1 MSSRRP
7 SVFASDIFFDI
18 ERKLAAE
25 TTGLLQTSL
34 RVRSKMECEVVWGHT
49 ILTARQRYEWCA
61 THQYQGLRID
71 LMRREH
77 LSDLTSAQLT
87 YEGASIWC
95 CTSHSA
101 RATVAGATPNT
112 SSFVVWGQTRVFG
125 GHSYNR
131 LPRGSFIYIRQTY
144 ADN

>member
-1 MSSRRP
+1 MSSRRS

-34 RVRSKMECEVVWGHT
+34 RVRSKMECEVVGGHT
-49 ILTARQRYEWCA
+49 IPTARQRYEWCA

-77 LSDLTSAQLT
+77 LSDLT
-87 YEGASIWC
+87 
-95 CTSHSA
+95 
-101 RATVAGATPNT
+101 
-112 SSFVVWGQTRVFG
+112 
-125 GHSYNR
+125 
-131 LPRGSFIYIRQTY
+131 
-144 ADN
+144 